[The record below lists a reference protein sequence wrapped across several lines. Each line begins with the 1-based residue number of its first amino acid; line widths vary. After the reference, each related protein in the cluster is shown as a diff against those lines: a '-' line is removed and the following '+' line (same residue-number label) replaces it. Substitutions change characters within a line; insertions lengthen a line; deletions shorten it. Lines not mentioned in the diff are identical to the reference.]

1 MSTLKRGFYFGVK
14 AAKKAANT
22 LISKGT
28 RTKEAEKARVVISE
42 IRKEKDQIVKD
53 YLNQIQKSTK
63 EFLLLTQKET
73 GRLLAKLNTI
83 GKEAVNK
90 KKKKR

>member
-22 LISKGT
+22 LLSKGAKT
-28 RTKEAEKARVVISE
+28 EKARVIISK

-53 YLNQIQKSTK
+53 YMNQVQKSAK

-73 GRLLAKLNTI
+73 ERLLAKLNTI
-83 GKEAVNK
+83 EKKAV